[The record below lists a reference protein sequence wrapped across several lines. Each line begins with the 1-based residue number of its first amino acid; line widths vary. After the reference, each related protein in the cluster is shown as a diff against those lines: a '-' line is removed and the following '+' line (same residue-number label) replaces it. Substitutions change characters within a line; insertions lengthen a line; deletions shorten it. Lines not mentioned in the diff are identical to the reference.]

1 MSRWQFSA
9 VDVSSPQLPGQA
21 TVATPAC
28 VKLSWLVLS
37 DTGRGMRLVMAAS
50 VTRPVCCSCSGSG
63 HHLECPPAVLQCCSV
78 QRPNSSSG
86 TWPRPTA
93 NSSREQGPG
102 LLPSPGYFA
111 ITNRTYTSHLKWNA
125 YSFLFF
131 SWSGITGCLLA
142 IGIIRTLPHHQP
154 G

>member
-1 MSRWQFSA
+1 MLSRLQFSA

-28 VKLSWLVLS
+28 VKLSGLVLS

-93 NSSREQGPG
+93 NSSRGRGRVCCQVRGI
-102 LLPSPGYFA
+102 LPSP
-111 ITNRTYTSHLKWNA
+111 TELLHLTVEMECIQFSF
-125 YSFLFF
+125 SFLV
-131 SWSGITGCLLA
+131 WDY
-142 IGIIRTLPHHQP
+142 RVQ
-154 G
+154 